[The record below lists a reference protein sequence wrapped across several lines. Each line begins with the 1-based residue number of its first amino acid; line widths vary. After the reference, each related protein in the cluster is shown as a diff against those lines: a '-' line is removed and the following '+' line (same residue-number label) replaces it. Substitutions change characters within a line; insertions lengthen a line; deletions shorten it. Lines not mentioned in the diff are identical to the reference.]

1 MRTFKIRG
9 QRATSETNNENGWH
23 LRKTKTGRLLED
35 SWKTPGRLLEDSW
48 KTPGRDLE
56 SHLESHSKHQ

>member
-35 SWKTPGRLLEDSW
+35 SWKTPGR
-48 KTPGRDLE
+48 DLE